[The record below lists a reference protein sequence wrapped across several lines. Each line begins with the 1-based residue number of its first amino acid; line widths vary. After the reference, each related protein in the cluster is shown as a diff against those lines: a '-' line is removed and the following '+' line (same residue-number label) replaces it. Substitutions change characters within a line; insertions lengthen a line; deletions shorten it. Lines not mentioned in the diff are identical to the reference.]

1 MCREFR
7 WQVATVAGTVEE
19 KIAEETKA
27 DAVPDRD
34 EIVLSELELRGEL
47 TNQLPD
53 AVEKQ
58 RKNRRLK
65 KTQYTRSLSGL
76 KTSSQ

>member
-7 WQVATVAGTVEE
+7 WHVATVAGTVEE

-34 EIVLSELELRGEL
+34 EIVLGELELRGEL

-58 RKNRRLK
+58 RKNSRLK